1 MSMNIQDWGIID
13 YKDAWDKQTEI
24 FEYNLHNKSE
34 DKETINTLILCEH
47 PPVITLG
54 KRGEQT
60 NVLFNEEE
68 LGKRGVSLYRIDR
81 GGDVTYHGPGQLVV
95 YPIFDLEFF
104 GIGLK
109 EYIHR
114 LEEVIIRVLKKYGID
129 SERSEGATGVWLGN
143 DTPSS
148 SRKICAIGVRSSR
161 FITMHGLALNVNTRL
176 SDFSMIHPCGFI
188 DKGVTSIQKELGK
201 EINMFEVKNSVI
213 EEFKNVFLDENIR

>member
-1 MSMNIQDWGIID
+1 MNIQDWGIID

-54 KRGEQT
+54 KRGEQS

-114 LEEVIIRVLKKYGID
+114 LEEVIIRVLKKYGIV
-129 SERSEGATGVWLGN
+129 SERSEGATGVWLDN

>member
-1 MSMNIQDWGIID
+1 MNIQDWGIID

-54 KRGEQT
+54 KRGEQS
-60 NVLFNEEE
+60 NVLFNAEE

-129 SERSEGATGVWLGN
+129 SERSEGATGVWLDN
-143 DTPSS
+143 DTPSR

-201 EINMFEVKNSVI
+201 EMDMDEVKNSVI
-213 EEFKNVFLDENIR
+213 EEFKNVFLDKNIR

>member
-1 MSMNIQDWGIID
+1 MKIEDWGIID
-13 YKDAWDKQTEI
+13 YKDAWDKQTVL
-24 FEYNLHNKSE
+24 FDCNLLNKSIN
-34 DKETINTLILCEH
+34 KKTINTLILCEH

-54 KRGEQT
+54 KRGEQS

-114 LEEVIIRVLKKYGID
+114 LEEVIIRVLKKYGIV
-129 SERSEGATGVWLGN
+129 SERSEGATGVWLEN